1 MQRQENQRRVGFIF
15 FVLTDSVGQLHGV
28 GPPSDAI
35 SKAAKL
41 TLQLRV
47 FVDVV
52 AFVIGLVFKVPLYAN
67 DPLI

>member
-15 FVLTDSVGQLHGV
+15 FSVLTDSVGQLRGV

-41 TLQLRV
+41 TLQLPV

-52 AFVIGLVFKVPLYAN
+52 AFVIGLV
-67 DPLI
+67 